1 MKLLQFVARIMRG
14 LIYFYIMAS
23 RSLYRA
29 FVYIM
34 SNYER
39 TCFYI
44 GVTNNLQRR
53 VREHR
58 ANMGVFTSRYR
69 LKYLVYYEVISSFE
83 IAIQREKQLKNW
95 QRKWKIELIES
106 ENPG

>member
-1 MKLLQFVARIMRG
+1 
-14 LIYFYIMAS
+14 MAS

-34 SNYER
+34 SNYDR
-39 TCFYI
+39 TCFYV
-44 GVTNNLQRR
+44 GVTNDLQRR

-58 ANMGVFTSRYR
+58 AGLSVFTSRYR
-69 LKYLVYYEVISSFE
+69 LKYLVYFEIISS
-83 IAIQREKQLKNW
+83 ISAAISREKQLKNW

-106 ENPG
+106 QNPGMKDLAADWD